1 MNYFGDRLT
10 TSRKISVA
18 YSSLSRAVDCMH
30 CAIGIEQKLE
40 EDIQKKGNC
49 IATYL
54 KNVHRHFVNFTELA
68 WTN

>member
-1 MNYFGDRLT
+1 MIDLYT

-40 EDIQKKGNC
+40 EDTEKGNC

-54 KNVHRHFVNFTELA
+54 KNVHRHFVNLTELA
-68 WTN
+68 WTNKDF